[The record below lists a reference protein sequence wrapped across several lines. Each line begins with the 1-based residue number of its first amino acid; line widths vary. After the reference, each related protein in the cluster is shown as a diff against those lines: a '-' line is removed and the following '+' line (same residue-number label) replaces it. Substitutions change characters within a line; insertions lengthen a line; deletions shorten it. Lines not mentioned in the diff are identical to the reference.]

1 MTKTKGSSHYGILFL
16 FIAMFISLQSRSQEC
31 DDNVLNEAQKK
42 YDIGLFSEVQKM
54 LQPCILENGFSS
66 KQLIQAYRLMSVS
79 NLAIDSTNLAIS
91 FANKLIKI
99 KPDFDAELFGPPKF

>member
-54 LQPCILENGFSS
+54 LQPCMENGFSS

-79 NLAIDSTNLAIS
+79 NLAIDSTNVAIS
-91 FANKLIKI
+91 FANKLV
-99 KPDFDAELFGPPKF
+99 